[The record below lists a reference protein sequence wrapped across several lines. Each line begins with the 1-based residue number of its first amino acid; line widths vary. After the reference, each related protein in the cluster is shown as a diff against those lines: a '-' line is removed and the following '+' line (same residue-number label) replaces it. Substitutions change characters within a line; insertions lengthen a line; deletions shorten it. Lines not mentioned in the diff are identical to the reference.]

1 MNLRPLALV
10 AGLLALALGV
20 AVAVSPGLLG
30 LDFDRALVT
39 ALGVVTL
46 VLAARQVSVRRG
58 VDLDEAVTPDP
69 EYRVPTPPPGED
81 LRDSLGGFFAAG
93 RLPYNQAVRG
103 LQAAAV
109 EVLVQYEGL
118 SEAEA
123 ERRVEAGTWTDDG
136 HAAAYLGGE
145 DAPDPPSPGLLR
157 RAVAGGVPK
166 HRKVRHAVSAIAE
179 RAGLDPRPD
188 GGAEAVPAEPPE
200 TFSASPF
207 SVTRDR
213 TTRTADGGSTAERG
227 GDDTG
232 RGDRSDRTGTGA
244 AVIRTARPT
253 NRWRGIGAVALV
265 GIAAGVLT
273 AEPAALLAGAAG
285 IGFAAYARATPLAP
299 GQPPGDDSFAGD
311 GPADEESADDGTEGG
326 GLSIDR
332 SLDPAEPDPDE
343 PVEVTVTVTNERG
356 RPVPDL
362 RIVDSVPEALPVT
375 GGSPRYG
382 TALRVGERTA
392 FEYEVAAGRGV
403 HTFGP
408 AAVIT
413 KDLTGS
419 VEETRLVGPETTI
432 TCRPT
437 LQPTTEPVPLRQRAA
452 RFAGRVETDTAGAG
466 LEFYATRE
474 YRPGDALSR
483 VDWNRRARTGE
494 LSTVEFRSEQA
505 ATVMVVV
512 DARDPSYAAPGPD
525 TPHALDRGV
534 EAAGRLY
541 GSLTATGNQVGVA
554 AFPSATCWLAP
565 GAGEEHERRVRD
577 LFATHPDLSPV
588 PGEDAMTAAAGRSRL
603 RRRLSAGTQVLFVS
617 PLCDGRGADLARW
630 LDEYGYPVTV
640 LSPDPTADRTAGHR
654 LARVARGLR
663 LRELRGRGIPVIDWA
678 ADEPVD
684 VALARSNR
692 REGP

>member
-1 MNLRPLALV
+1 MNRRLLALA
-10 AGLLALALGV
+10 AGLLALGLGV

-39 ALGVVTL
+39 ALGVVVL
-46 VLAARQVSVRRG
+46 VLAARQVARRRG
-58 VDLDEAVTPDP
+58 VDRDEAVTPDP

-81 LRDSLGGFFAAG
+81 LRDALGGFFAAG

-103 LQAAAV
+103 LRAAAV

-123 ERRVEAGTWTDDG
+123 ERRVEEGTWTDDG
-136 HAAAYLGGE
+136 YAAAYLGGE

-157 RAVAGGVPK
+157 RVVAGGVPK

-188 GGAEAVPAEPPE
+188 GDAAPFPGEPPE
-200 TFSASPF
+200 GFSASPF
-207 SVTRDR
+207 SVTRER
-213 TTRTADGGSTAERG
+213 AARTADGGNGAERDG
-227 GDDTG
+227 DTG
-232 RGDRSDRTGTGA
+232 RREGHGRSGTATVLRTTG
-244 AVIRTARPT
+244 PT
-253 NRWRGIGAVALV
+253 NRWRGVSAVALV
-265 GIAAGVLT
+265 GIAAGILT
-273 AEPAALLAGAAG
+273 SEPAALLAGAAG
-285 IGFAAYARATPLAP
+285 IGFAAYARATPLGPGAP
-299 GQPPGDDSFAGD
+299 AIDGPAGD
-311 GPADEESADDGTEGG
+311 GEAAEK
-326 GLSIDR
+326 LSVER
-332 SLDPAEPDPDE
+332 SLDSGEPDPGE
-343 PVEVTVTVTNERG
+343 TVTVTVTVTNESD
-356 RPVPDL
+356 RPVGDV
-362 RIVDSVPEALPVT
+362 RVVDSVPEALSVT
-375 GGSPRYG
+375 GGSPRHG
-382 TALRVGERTA
+382 TALRPGEDAT
-392 FEYEVAAGRGV
+392 FEYEVGAGRGV

-408 AAVIT
+408 AAVIA

-419 VEETRLVGPETTI
+419 VEETRLVGPETTV

-437 LQPTTEPVPLRQRAA
+437 LRPTTEPVPLRQRAA

-512 DARDPSYAAPGPD
+512 DARDPSYAAPDPD

-565 GAGEEHERRVRD
+565 GAGAEHEKRVRE
-577 LFATHPDLSPV
+577 LLATHPDLSPV
-588 PGEDAMTAAAGRSRL
+588 PREDAMTVAAGRSRL
-603 RRRLSAGTQVLFVS
+603 RRRLSAGTQVVFVS

-663 LRELRGRGIPVIDWA
+663 LRELRGRGIPVVDWA

-684 VALARSNR
+684 LALARSNR

>member
-1 MNLRPLALV
+1 VNRRLLALA
-10 AGLLALALGV
+10 AGLLALGLGV

-39 ALGVVTL
+39 ALGVVVL
-46 VLAARQVSVRRG
+46 VLAARQVARRRG
-58 VDLDEAVTPDP
+58 VDRDEAVTPDP

-81 LRDSLGGFFAAG
+81 LRDALGGFFAAG

-103 LQAAAV
+103 LRAAAV

-123 ERRVEAGTWTDDG
+123 ERRVEEGTWTDDG
-136 HAAAYLGGE
+136 YAAAYLGGE

-157 RAVAGGVPK
+157 RVVAGGVPK

-188 GGAEAVPAEPPE
+188 GDADPFPEEPPE
-200 TFSASPF
+200 GFSASPF
-207 SVTRDR
+207 SVTRER
-213 TTRTADGGSTAERG
+213 AARTADGGNGAERDG
-227 GDDTG
+227 DTG
-232 RGDRSDRTGTGA
+232 RREGHGRSGTATVLRTTG
-244 AVIRTARPT
+244 PT
-253 NRWRGIGAVALV
+253 NRWRGVSAVALV
-265 GIAAGVLT
+265 GIAAGILT
-273 AEPAALLAGAAG
+273 SEPAALLAGAAG
-285 IGFAAYARATPLAP
+285 IGFAAYARATPLGPGAP
-299 GQPPGDDSFAGD
+299 AIDGPAGD
-311 GPADEESADDGTEGG
+311 GEAAEK
-326 GLSIDR
+326 LSVER
-332 SLDPAEPDPDE
+332 SLDSGEPDPGE
-343 PVEVTVTVTNERG
+343 TVTVTVTVTNESD
-356 RPVPDL
+356 RPVGDV
-362 RIVDSVPEALPVT
+362 RVVDSVPEALSVT
-375 GGSPRYG
+375 GGSPRHG
-382 TALRVGERTA
+382 TALRPGEDAT
-392 FEYEVAAGRGV
+392 FEYEVGAGRGV

-408 AAVIT
+408 AAVIA

-419 VEETRLVGPETTI
+419 VEETRLVGPETTV

-437 LQPTTEPVPLRQRAA
+437 LRPTTEPVPLRQRAA

-512 DARDPSYAAPGPD
+512 DARDPSYAAPDPD

-565 GAGEEHERRVRD
+565 GAGVEHEKRVRE
-577 LFATHPDLSPV
+577 LLATHPDLSPV
-588 PGEDAMTAAAGRSRL
+588 PREDAMTVAAGRSRL
-603 RRRLSAGTQVLFVS
+603 RRRLSAGTQVVFVS

-640 LSPDPTADRTAGHR
+640 LSPDPTADGTAGHR

-663 LRELRGRGIPVIDWA
+663 LRELRGRGIPVVDWA

-684 VALARSNR
+684 LALARSNR

>member
-1 MNLRPLALV
+1 VNRRLLALA
-10 AGLLALALGV
+10 AGLLALGLGV

-39 ALGVVTL
+39 ALGVVVL
-46 VLAARQVSVRRG
+46 VLAARQVARRRG
-58 VDLDEAVTPDP
+58 VDRDEAVTPDP

-81 LRDSLGGFFAAG
+81 LRDALGGFFAAG

-103 LQAAAV
+103 LRAAAV

-123 ERRVEAGTWTDDG
+123 ERRVEEGTWTDDG
-136 HAAAYLGGE
+136 YAAAYLGGE

-157 RAVAGGVPK
+157 RVVAGGVPK

-188 GGAEAVPAEPPE
+188 GDADPFPEEPPE
-200 TFSASPF
+200 GFSASPF
-207 SVTRDR
+207 SVTRER
-213 TTRTADGGSTAERG
+213 AARTADGGNGAERDG
-227 GDDTG
+227 DTG
-232 RGDRSDRTGTGA
+232 RREGHGRSGTATVLRTTG
-244 AVIRTARPT
+244 PT
-253 NRWRGIGAVALV
+253 NRWRGVSAVALV
-265 GIAAGVLT
+265 GIAAGILT
-273 AEPAALLAGAAG
+273 SEPAALLAGAAG
-285 IGFAAYARATPLAP
+285 IGFAAYARATPLGPGAP
-299 GQPPGDDSFAGD
+299 AIDGPAGD
-311 GPADEESADDGTEGG
+311 GEAAEK
-326 GLSIDR
+326 LSVER
-332 SLDPAEPDPDE
+332 SLDSGEPDPGE
-343 PVEVTVTVTNERG
+343 TVTVTVTVTNESD
-356 RPVPDL
+356 RPVGDV
-362 RIVDSVPEALPVT
+362 RVVDSVPEALSVT
-375 GGSPRYG
+375 GGSPRHG
-382 TALRVGERTA
+382 TALRPGEDAT
-392 FEYEVAAGRGV
+392 FEYEVGAGRGV

-408 AAVIT
+408 AAVIA

-419 VEETRLVGPETTI
+419 VEETRLVGPETTV

-437 LQPTTEPVPLRQRAA
+437 LRPTTEPVPLRQRAA

-512 DARDPSYAAPGPD
+512 DARDPSYAAPDPD

-565 GAGEEHERRVRD
+565 GAGVEHEKRVRE
-577 LFATHPDLSPV
+577 LLATHPDLSPV
-588 PGEDAMTAAAGRSRL
+588 PREDAMTVAAGRSRL
-603 RRRLSAGTQVLFVS
+603 RRRLSAGTQVVFVS

-663 LRELRGRGIPVIDWA
+663 LRELRGRGIPVVDWA

-684 VALARSNR
+684 LALARSNR

>member
-1 MNLRPLALV
+1 MNRRLLALA
-10 AGLLALALGV
+10 AGLLALGLGV

-39 ALGVVTL
+39 ALGVVVL
-46 VLAARQVSVRRG
+46 VLAARQVARRRG
-58 VDLDEAVTPDP
+58 VDRDEAVTPDP

-81 LRDSLGGFFAAG
+81 LRDALGGFFAAG

-103 LQAAAV
+103 LRAAAV

-123 ERRVEAGTWTDDG
+123 ERRVEEGTWTDDG
-136 HAAAYLGGE
+136 YAAAYLGGE

-157 RAVAGGVPK
+157 RVVAGGVPK

-188 GGAEAVPAEPPE
+188 GDADPFPEEPPE
-200 TFSASPF
+200 GFSASPF
-207 SVTRDR
+207 SVTRER
-213 TTRTADGGSTAERG
+213 AARTADGGNGAERDG
-227 GDDTG
+227 DTG
-232 RGDRSDRTGTGA
+232 RREGHGRSGTATVLRTTG
-244 AVIRTARPT
+244 PT
-253 NRWRGIGAVALV
+253 NRWRGVSAVALV
-265 GIAAGVLT
+265 GIAAGILT
-273 AEPAALLAGAAG
+273 SEPAALLAGAAG
-285 IGFAAYARATPLAP
+285 IGFAAYARATPLGPGAP
-299 GQPPGDDSFAGD
+299 AIDGPAGD
-311 GPADEESADDGTEGG
+311 GEAAEK
-326 GLSIDR
+326 LSVER
-332 SLDPAEPDPDE
+332 SLDSGEPDPGE
-343 PVEVTVTVTNERG
+343 TVTVTVTVTNESD
-356 RPVPDL
+356 RPVGDV
-362 RIVDSVPEALPVT
+362 RVVDSVPEALSVT
-375 GGSPRYG
+375 GGSPRHG
-382 TALRVGERTA
+382 TALRPGEDAT
-392 FEYEVAAGRGV
+392 FEYEVGAGRGV

-408 AAVIT
+408 AAVIA

-419 VEETRLVGPETTI
+419 VEETRLVGPETTV

-437 LQPTTEPVPLRQRAA
+437 LRPTTEPVPLRQRAA

-512 DARDPSYAAPGPD
+512 DARDPSYAAPDPD

-565 GAGEEHERRVRD
+565 GAGVEHEKRVRE
-577 LFATHPDLSPV
+577 LLATHPDLSPV
-588 PGEDAMTAAAGRSRL
+588 PREDAMTVAAGRSRL
-603 RRRLSAGTQVLFVS
+603 RRRLSAGTQVVFVS

-640 LSPDPTADRTAGHR
+640 LSPDPTADGTAGHR

-663 LRELRGRGIPVIDWA
+663 LRELRGRGIPVVDWA

-684 VALARSNR
+684 LALARSNR

>member
-1 MNLRPLALV
+1 MNRRLLALV
-10 AGLLALALGV
+10 AGLLALAVGV

-39 ALGVVTL
+39 ALGVVVL
-46 VLAARQVSVRRG
+46 VLAARQVTLRSG

-81 LRDSLGGFFAAG
+81 LRDALGGFFAAG

-103 LQAAAV
+103 LRAAAV

-123 ERRVEAGTWTDDG
+123 ERRVEEGTWTDDG
-136 HAAAYLGGE
+136 YAAAYLGGE
-145 DAPDPPSPGLLR
+145 DGPDPPSPGLLR
-157 RAVAGGVPK
+157 RVVAGGVPK

-188 GGAEAVPAEPPE
+188 GDAAPFPGEPPE
-200 TFSASPF
+200 GFSASPF
-207 SVTRDR
+207 SVTRER
-213 TTRTADGGSTAERG
+213 AARTADGGSAAERD
-227 GDDTG
+227 GDAG
-232 RGDRSDRTGTGA
+232 RREGHGRSGTA
-244 AVIRTARPT
+244 AVLRAAGPT
-253 NRWRGIGAVALV
+253 NRWQGVGAVALV
-265 GIAAGVLT
+265 GIAAGVIT
-273 AEPAALLAGAAG
+273 SEPAALLAGAAG
-285 IGFAAYARATPLAP
+285 IGFAAYARATPLGPGAP
-299 GQPPGDDSFAGD
+299 ASD
-311 GPADEESADDGTEGG
+311 GPAGG
-326 GLSIDR
+326 GEAAEKLSGER
-332 SLDPAEPDPDE
+332 SLDSGEPDPGE
-343 PVEVTVTVTNERG
+343 TVTVTVTVTNEG
-356 RPVPDL
+356 DRPVADV
-362 RIVDSVPEALPVT
+362 RVVDSVPEALSVT
-375 GGSPRYG
+375 GGSPRHG
-382 TALRVGERTA
+382 TALRAGEDAT
-392 FEYEVAAGRGV
+392 FEYEVGAVRGV

-408 AAVIT
+408 AAVIA

-419 VEETRLVGPETTI
+419 VEETRLVGPETTV

-437 LQPTTEPVPLRQRAA
+437 LRPTTEPVPLRQRAA

-512 DARDPSYAAPGPD
+512 DARDPSYAAPDPD

-534 EAAGRLY
+534 AAAGRLY

-565 GAGEEHERRVRD
+565 GAGVEHEKRVRE
-577 LFATHPDLSPV
+577 LLATHSDLSPV
-588 PGEDAMTAAAGRSRL
+588 PREDAMTVAAGRSRL
-603 RRRLSAGTQVLFVS
+603 RRRLSAGTQVVFVS
-617 PLCDGRGADLARW
+617 PLCDGRGADLVRW

-663 LRELRGRGIPVIDWA
+663 LRELRGRGIPVVDWA

-684 VALARSNR
+684 LALARSNR

>member
-1 MNLRPLALV
+1 MNRRLLALV
-10 AGLLALALGV
+10 AGLLALAVGM
-20 AVAVSPGLLG
+20 AAAVSPGLLG
-30 LDFDRALVT
+30 MDVDRALVT

-46 VLAARQVSVRRG
+46 LLAVRQVALRRG

-103 LQAAAV
+103 LRAAAV

-136 HAAAYLGGE
+136 YAAAYLAGE
-145 DAPDPPSPGLLR
+145 DGPDPPSPGLLR

-179 RAGLDPRPD
+179 RAGLEPRPD
-188 GGAEAVPAEPPE
+188 GDTDAFPGEPPE
-200 TFSASPF
+200 GFSSTPF
-207 SVTRDR
+207 SVTRER
-213 TTRTADGGSTAERG
+213 VAPTADGGSARERG
-227 GDDTG
+227 DTDSG
-232 RGDRSDRTGTGA
+232 GVRAATGTA
-244 AVIRTARPT
+244 AVVRGARPT
-253 NRWRGIGAVALV
+253 NRWRGVGAAALV

-273 AEPAALLAGAAG
+273 SEPAALLAGAAG

-299 GQPPGDDSFAGD
+299 DSLGDGGPAASDDSAD
-311 GPADEESADDGTEGG
+311 GESADDGAAAD
-326 GLSIDR
+326 GLTVER
-332 SLDPAEPDPDE
+332 SLEPAEPDPGE
-343 PVEVTVTVTNERG
+343 TVAVTVSVTNERD
-356 RPVPDL
+356 RPVPDV
-362 RIVDSVPEALPVT
+362 RVVDSVPEALSVT
-375 GGSPRYG
+375 GGSPRHG
-382 TALRVGERTA
+382 TALRAGERVTFDYA
-392 FEYEVAAGRGV
+392 VGASRGV

-408 AAVIT
+408 AAVIA

-419 VEETRLVGPETTI
+419 VEETRLVGPETTV

-437 LQPTTEPVPLRQRAA
+437 LRATTEPVPLRQQAA

-512 DARDPSYAAPGPD
+512 DARDPSYAAPDPD

-541 GSLTATGNQVGVA
+541 ASLTATGNQVGVA

-565 GAGEEHERRVRD
+565 GAGEEHEKRVRD
-577 LFATHPDLSPV
+577 LLATHPDLSPV
-588 PGEDAMTAAAGRSRL
+588 PREDAMTVAAGRSRL
-603 RRRLSAGTQVLFVS
+603 RRRLSAGTQILFVS
-617 PLCDGRGADLARW
+617 PLCDRRGADLARW

-663 LRELRGRGIPVIDWA
+663 LRALRGRGIPVVDWG

>member
-1 MNLRPLALV
+1 MNRRLLALV
-10 AGLLALALGV
+10 AGLLALAVGV
-20 AVAVSPGLLG
+20 VAAVSPALAIGV
-30 LDFDRALVT
+30 DRALVT

-46 VLAARQVSVRRG
+46 VLAVRAVAVRRG
-58 VDLDEAVTPDP
+58 TDFDEAVTPDP
-69 EYRVPTPPPGED
+69 EHRVPTPPPGED
-81 LRDSLGGFFAAG
+81 LRDSLGRFFAAG
-93 RLPYNQAVRG
+93 RLPYNQAVQG
-103 LQAAAV
+103 LRAAAV

-118 SEAEA
+118 GEAEA
-123 ERRVEAGTWTDDG
+123 ERRVEDGTWTDDG
-136 HAAAYLGGE
+136 YAAAYLGGE

-157 RAVAGGVPK
+157 RVVAGGVPK
-166 HRKVRHAVSAIAE
+166 HRKVRHAVSAIAD
-179 RAGLDPRPD
+179 RADLDPRSD
-188 GGAEAVPAEPPE
+188 GDGDAFPEEPPE
-200 TFSASPF
+200 SFSASPF
-207 SVTRDR
+207 SVTLDR
-213 TTRTADGGSTAERG
+213 ATGRADGGSVG
-227 GDDTG
+227 KPDDDTG
-232 RGDRSDRTGTGA
+232 GERTSGSGTA
-244 AVIRTARPT
+244 ALVRAARPT
-253 NRWRGIGAVALV
+253 NRWRGVGAVALV

-273 AEPAALLAGAAG
+273 SQPAALLAGAAG
-285 IGFAAYARATPLAP
+285 IGFAAYARATPLGP
-299 GQPPGDDSFAGD
+299 GSLSTESQDDDAAT
-311 GPADEESADDGTEGG
+311 P
-326 GLSIDR
+326 GLSVSR
-332 SLDPAEPDPDE
+332 SLGTDEPDPGE
-343 PVEVTVTVTNERG
+343 TVEVTVSVTNERD
-356 RPVPDL
+356 RPVPDI
-362 RIVDSVPEALPVT
+362 RVVDSVPEGLSVT
-375 GGSPRYG
+375 GGSPRHG
-382 TALRVGERTA
+382 TALRAGERAT
-392 FEYEVAAGRGV
+392 FDYEVEAGRGV

-408 AAVIT
+408 AAVIA
-413 KDLTGS
+413 KDLSGS
-419 VEETRLVGPETTI
+419 VEGTQLVGPETTL

-437 LQPTTEPVPLRQRAA
+437 LRATTEPVPLRQRAA
-452 RFAGRVETDTAGAG
+452 RYAGRVATDTAGAG

-512 DARDPSYAAPGPD
+512 DAREPSYAAPGPAEA
-525 TPHALDRGV
+525 HALDRGV

-541 GSLTATGNQVGVA
+541 GSLTATGNQVGVT

-565 GAGEEHERRVRD
+565 GAGEEHERRVRET
-577 LFATHPDLSPV
+577 LATHPDLSPV
-588 PGEDAMTAAAGRSRL
+588 PREDPMTVAAGRSRL

-678 ADEPVD
+678 AGQPVD

>member
-1 MNLRPLALV
+1 MNRRLLALV

-30 LDFDRALVT
+30 LDVDRALVT

-46 VLAARQVSVRRG
+46 VLAVRQVTVRRG
-58 VDLDEAVTPDP
+58 TDLDEAVTPDP

-93 RLPYNQAVRG
+93 RLPYNQAVQG
-103 LQAAAV
+103 LRAAAV

-136 HAAAYLGGE
+136 YAAAYLGGE

-157 RAVAGGVPK
+157 LVVAGGVPK
-166 HRKVRHAVSAIAE
+166 HRTVRHAVSAIAE
-179 RAGLDPRPD
+179 RAGLEPRSDGDADPFP
-188 GGAEAVPAEPPE
+188 EEPPE
-200 TFSASPF
+200 GFSALPF
-207 SVTRDR
+207 SVTRERTVRAADSESATDR
-213 TTRTADGGSTAERG
+213 D
-227 GDDTG
+227 DDTESG
-232 RGDRSDRTGTGA
+232 ERHTGA
-244 AVIRTARPT
+244 GPATVVQAAHPT
-253 NRWRGIGAVALV
+253 NRWLGVGAAALA
-265 GIAAGVLT
+265 GIAAGVL
-273 AEPAALLAGAAG
+273 AGEPAALLAGAAG

-299 GQPPGDDSFAGD
+299 GSAAGDESTAGDDAA
-311 GPADEESADDGTEGG
+311 PAD
-326 GLSIDR
+326 GLSVER
-332 SLDPAEPDPDE
+332 SLAPAEPDPGE
-343 PVEVTVTVTNERG
+343 SVAVTVTVANEHDH
-356 RPVPDL
+356 PVPDL
-362 RIVDSVPEALPVT
+362 RVVDSVPEALSVT
-375 GGSPRYG
+375 GGSPRHG
-382 TALRVGERTA
+382 TALRAGERTT
-392 FEYEVAAGRGV
+392 FEYEVGAGRGV

-408 AAVIT
+408 AAVIAT
-413 KDLTGS
+413 DLTGS

-437 LQPTTEPVPLRQRAA
+437 LRPTTEPVPLRQRAA
-452 RFAGRVETDTAGAG
+452 RFTGRVETTTAGAG
-466 LEFYATRE
+466 VEFYATRE
-474 YRPGDALSR
+474 YRPGDALNR

-512 DARDPSYAAPGPD
+512 DARAPSYAAPDPD

-534 EAAGRLY
+534 AAAGRLY
-541 GSLTATGNQVGVA
+541 GSLTAAGNQVGIA

-565 GAGEEHERRVRD
+565 GAGVEHEKRVRE
-577 LFATHPDLSPV
+577 LLATHPDLSPV
-588 PGEDAMTAAAGRSRL
+588 PRQDAMTVAAGRNRL
-603 RRRLSAGTQVLFVS
+603 RRRLSAGTQILFVS
-617 PLCDGRGADLARW
+617 PLCDSRGADLARW

-663 LRELRGRGIPVIDWA
+663 LRELRGRGIPVVDWA
-678 ADEPVD
+678 ADEPLD
-684 VALARSNR
+684 LALARSNG

>member
-1 MNLRPLALV
+1 MNRRLLALV
-10 AGLLALALGV
+10 AGLLALAVGI
-20 AVAVSPGLLG
+20 AAAVSPGLLG
-30 LDFDRALVT
+30 MDVDRALVT

-46 VLAARQVSVRRG
+46 LLAARQVALRRG
-58 VDLDEAVTPDP
+58 VELDEAVTPDP

-81 LRDSLGGFFAAG
+81 LRESLGGFFAAG

-103 LQAAAV
+103 LRAAAV

-136 HAAAYLGGE
+136 YAAAYLGGE

-179 RAGLDPRPD
+179 RAGLEPQPD
-188 GGAEAVPAEPPE
+188 GDADSVPGEPPE
-200 TFSASPF
+200 GFSASPF
-207 SVTRDR
+207 SVTRER
-213 TTRTADGGSTAERG
+213 ATRTADGRGGAEREEG
-227 GDDTG
+227 SEGA
-232 RGDRSDRTGTGA
+232 DRT
-244 AVIRTARPT
+244 AVVRAARPT
-253 NRWRGIGAVALV
+253 NRWRGVGAAALV
-265 GIAAGVLT
+265 GIGAGVLT

-285 IGFAAYARATPLAP
+285 IGFAAYARASPLAP
-299 GQPPGDDSFAGD
+299 GPSADEDSPGDRPADDDSPDD
-311 GPADEESADDGTEGG
+311 GPAVD
-326 GLSIDR
+326 GLSVER
-332 SLDPAEPDPDE
+332 SLEPREPDPGE
-343 PVEVTVTVTNERG
+343 TVAVTLTVTNG
-356 RPVPDL
+356 SDRPVPDV
-362 RIVDSVPEALPVT
+362 RVVDSVPEGLSVT
-375 GGSPRYG
+375 GGSPRHG
-382 TALRVGERTA
+382 TALRAGEAATV
-392 FEYEVAAGRGV
+392 EYEVGASRGV

-408 AAVIT
+408 AAVIA

-419 VEETRLVGPETTI
+419 VEETRLVGPETTV

-437 LQPTTEPVPLRQRAA
+437 LRATTEPVPLRQRAA

-512 DARDPSYAAPGPD
+512 DARAPSYAAPDPD

-577 LFATHPDLSPV
+577 VLATHPDLSPI
-588 PGEDAMTAAAGRSRL
+588 PREDAMTVAAGRSRL
-603 RRRLSAGTQVLFVS
+603 RRRLSAGTQVFFVS

-663 LRELRGRGIPVIDWA
+663 LRELRGRGIPVVDWA
-678 ADEPVD
+678 AGEPVD
-684 VALARSNR
+684 LALARSNR

>member
-1 MNLRPLALV
+1 MNRRRLALV
-10 AGLLALALGV
+10 AGLLALAVGV
-20 AVAVSPGLLG
+20 AVAASPGLLG
-30 LDFDRALVT
+30 LAVDRALVT

-46 VLAARQVSVRRG
+46 LVAVRQVAARRG
-58 VDLDEAVTPDP
+58 VDTEAAVTPTP
-69 EYRVPTPPPGED
+69 EHRVPTPPPGED
-81 LRDSLGGFFAAG
+81 LRDSLGGFLSSG

-103 LQAAAV
+103 LRAAAV
-109 EVLVQYEGL
+109 EVLAQYEGL
-118 SEAEA
+118 SETEA

-136 HAAAYLGGE
+136 YAAAYLGGE
-145 DAPDPPSPGLLR
+145 AAPDPPSPGILR

-166 HRKVRHAVSAIAE
+166 HRKVRHTVSAIAE
-179 RAGLDPRPD
+179 RAGLEPRSD
-188 GGAEAVPAEPPE
+188 GDTAGPPEEPPE
-200 TFSASPF
+200 SFSDSPF
-207 SVTRDR
+207 SVTRER
-213 TTRTADGGSTAERG
+213 ATRTADGEGAATQG
-227 GDDTG
+227 GDDPP
-232 RGDRSDRTGTGA
+232 RGAEDDGAGTVTVVRA
-244 AVIRTARPT
+244 ARAT
-253 NRWRGIGAVALV
+253 NRWQGVGAVAFV
-265 GIAAGVLT
+265 GIAAGVL
-273 AEPAALLAGAAG
+273 ASEPAALLAGAAG
-285 IGFAAYARATPLAP
+285 IGFAAYARATPLEP
-299 GQPPGDDSFAGD
+299 GVSDS
-311 GPADEESADDGTEGG
+311 DDGTAAG
-326 GLSIDR
+326 GLSVDR
-332 SLDPAEPDPDE
+332 SLDPAEPDPG
-343 PVEVTVTVTNERG
+343 VAVAVTVAVTNERD

-362 RIVDSVPEALPVT
+362 RVVDGVPEALSVAE
-375 GGSPRYG
+375 GSPRHG
-382 TALRVGERTA
+382 TALQAGECAT
-392 FEYEVAAGRGV
+392 FEYEVRATRGR

-408 AAVIT
+408 AAVIA
-413 KDLTGS
+413 KDLSGG
-419 VEETRLVGPETTI
+419 VEETRLVGPETTMA
-432 TCRPT
+432 CRPT
-437 LQPTTEPVPLRQRAA
+437 LRATTEPVPLRQRAA

-512 DARDPSYAAPGPD
+512 DARPQSYAAPAPD

-554 AFPSATCWLAP
+554 AFPSVTGWLAP
-565 GAGEEHERRVRD
+565 GAGGEHERRVRE
-577 LFATHPDLSPV
+577 LLTTHPDLSPA
-588 PGEDAMTAAAGRSRL
+588 PGEDPMTVAAGRSRL

-663 LRELRGRGIPVIDWA
+663 LRELRGRGVPVTDWA
-678 ADEPVD
+678 ADESVD
-684 VALARSNR
+684 AALARSNR

>member
-1 MNLRPLALV
+1 MNRRLLALA
-10 AGLLALALGV
+10 AGLLALGLGV

-39 ALGVVTL
+39 ALGVVVL
-46 VLAARQVSVRRG
+46 VLAARQVARRRG
-58 VDLDEAVTPDP
+58 VDRDEAVTPDP

-81 LRDSLGGFFAAG
+81 LRDALGGFFAAG

-103 LQAAAV
+103 LRAAAV

-123 ERRVEAGTWTDDG
+123 ERRVEEGTWTDDG
-136 HAAAYLGGE
+136 YAAAYLGGE

-157 RAVAGGVPK
+157 RVVAGGVPK

-188 GGAEAVPAEPPE
+188 GDADPFPEEPPE
-200 TFSASPF
+200 GFSASPF
-207 SVTRDR
+207 SVTRER
-213 TTRTADGGSTAERG
+213 AARTADGGNGAERDG
-227 GDDTG
+227 DTG
-232 RGDRSDRTGTGA
+232 RREGHGRSGTATVLRTTG
-244 AVIRTARPT
+244 PT
-253 NRWRGIGAVALV
+253 NRWRGVSAVALV
-265 GIAAGVLT
+265 GIAAGILT
-273 AEPAALLAGAAG
+273 SEPAALLAGAAG
-285 IGFAAYARATPLAP
+285 IGFAAYARATPLGPGAP
-299 GQPPGDDSFAGD
+299 AIDGPAGD
-311 GPADEESADDGTEGG
+311 GEAAEK
-326 GLSIDR
+326 LSVER
-332 SLDPAEPDPDE
+332 SLDSGEPDPGE
-343 PVEVTVTVTNERG
+343 TVTVTVTVTNESD
-356 RPVPDL
+356 RPVGDV
-362 RIVDSVPEALPVT
+362 RVVDSVPEALSVT
-375 GGSPRYG
+375 GGSPRHG
-382 TALRVGERTA
+382 TALRPGEDAT
-392 FEYEVAAGRGV
+392 FEYEVGAGRGV

-408 AAVIT
+408 AAVIA

-419 VEETRLVGPETTI
+419 VEETRLVGPETTV

-437 LQPTTEPVPLRQRAA
+437 LRPTTEPVPLRQRAA

-512 DARDPSYAAPGPD
+512 DARDPSYAAPDPD

-565 GAGEEHERRVRD
+565 GAGVEHEKRVRE
-577 LFATHPDLSPV
+577 LLATHPDLSPV
-588 PGEDAMTAAAGRSRL
+588 PREDAMTVAAGRSRL
-603 RRRLSAGTQVLFVS
+603 RRRLSAGTQVVFVS

-663 LRELRGRGIPVIDWA
+663 LRELRGRGIPVVDWA

-684 VALARSNR
+684 LALARSNR

>member
-1 MNLRPLALV
+1 VNRRLLALA
-10 AGLLALALGV
+10 AGLLALGLGV

-39 ALGVVTL
+39 ALGVVVL
-46 VLAARQVSVRRG
+46 VLAARQVARRRG
-58 VDLDEAVTPDP
+58 VDCDEAVTPDP

-81 LRDSLGGFFAAG
+81 LRDALGGFFAAG

-103 LQAAAV
+103 LRAAAV

-123 ERRVEAGTWTDDG
+123 ERRVEEGTWTDDG
-136 HAAAYLGGE
+136 YAAAYLGGE

-157 RAVAGGVPK
+157 RVVAGGVPK

-188 GGAEAVPAEPPE
+188 GDADPFPEEPPE
-200 TFSASPF
+200 GFSASPF
-207 SVTRDR
+207 SVTRER
-213 TTRTADGGSTAERG
+213 AARTADGGNGAERDG
-227 GDDTG
+227 DTG
-232 RGDRSDRTGTGA
+232 RREGHGRSGTAAALRTTG
-244 AVIRTARPT
+244 PT
-253 NRWRGIGAVALV
+253 NRWRGVSAVALV

-273 AEPAALLAGAAG
+273 SEPAALLAGAAG
-285 IGFAAYARATPLAP
+285 IGFAAYARATPLGPSALASDGP
-299 GQPPGDDSFAGD
+299 AGD
-311 GPADEESADDGTEGG
+311 GEAAGK
-326 GLSIDR
+326 LSVER
-332 SLDPAEPDPDE
+332 SLDSGEPDPGE
-343 PVEVTVTVTNERG
+343 AVTVTVTVTNEG
-356 RPVPDL
+356 DRPVADV
-362 RIVDSVPEALPVT
+362 RVVDSVPEALSVT
-375 GGSPRYG
+375 GGSPRHG
-382 TALRVGERTA
+382 TALWAGEDAT
-392 FEYEVAAGRGV
+392 FEYEVGAGRGV

-408 AAVIT
+408 AAVVA

-419 VEETRLVGPETTI
+419 VEGTRLVGPETTM

-437 LQPTTEPVPLRQRAA
+437 LRPTTEPVPLRQRAA

-466 LEFYATRE
+466 LEFHATRE

-512 DARDPSYAAPGPD
+512 DARDPSYAAPDPD

-565 GAGEEHERRVRD
+565 GGGVEHEKRVRE
-577 LFATHPDLSPV
+577 LLATHPDLSPV
-588 PGEDAMTAAAGRSRL
+588 PREDAMTVAAGRSRL
-603 RRRLSAGTQVLFVS
+603 RRRLSAGTQVVFVS

-663 LRELRGRGIPVIDWA
+663 LRELRGRGILVVDWA

-684 VALARSNR
+684 LALARSNR

>member
-1 MNLRPLALV
+1 MNRRLLALV

-46 VLAARQVSVRRG
+46 ALAVRQVTRRRG
-58 VDLDEAVTPDP
+58 VDFDEAVTPDP

-81 LRDSLGGFFAAG
+81 LRDSLGGFFTAG

-103 LQAAAV
+103 LRAAAV

-123 ERRVEAGTWTDDG
+123 ERRVDAGTWTDDG
-136 HAAAYLGGE
+136 YAAAYLGGE

-157 RAVAGGVPK
+157 RVVAGGVPK
-166 HRKVRHAVSAIAE
+166 HRKVRHAVSAIAD
-179 RAGLDPRPD
+179 RAGLEPRPD
-188 GGAEAVPAEPPE
+188 GDADAFPQEPPE
-200 TFSASPF
+200 TFSASAF
-207 SVTRDR
+207 SVTSERPA
-213 TTRTADGGSTAERG
+213 RTADGGSAAERDG
-227 GDDTG
+227 NDTG
-232 RGDRSDRTGTGA
+232 REPEGDPGTA
-244 AVIRTARPT
+244 AVVRAARPT

-265 GIAAGVLT
+265 GIGAGVLT

-285 IGFAAYARATPLAP
+285 IGFAAYARAAPLAP
-299 GQPPGDDSFAGD
+299 GLSAGAGDDPTPSD
-311 GPADEESADDGTEGG
+311 GSAEEGTGDDG
-326 GLSIDR
+326 LVIDR
-332 SLDPAEPDPDE
+332 SLDPAEPDPGE
-343 PVEVTVTVTNERG
+343 TVVVTVTVTNEHD

-362 RIVDSVPEALPVT
+362 RVVDSVPEALRVT
-375 GGSPRYG
+375 GGSPRHG
-382 TALRVGERTA
+382 TALRAGEAAT
-392 FEYEVAAGRGV
+392 FEYEMRAGRGT

-408 AAVIT
+408 AAVIA
-413 KDLTGS
+413 KDLPGS
-419 VEETRLVGPETTI
+419 VEETRLVGPETTV

-437 LQPTTEPVPLRQRAA
+437 LRATTEPVPLRQQAA

-512 DARDPSYAAPGPD
+512 DARDPSYAAPEPE
-525 TPHALDRGV
+525 TLHALDRGV

-541 GSLTATGNQVGVA
+541 GSLTATGNQVGIA

-565 GAGEEHERRVRD
+565 GTGEEHERRVREM
-577 LFATHPDLSPV
+577 LATHPDLSPV
-588 PGEDAMTAAAGRSRL
+588 PRGDAMTVAAGRSRL
-603 RRRLSAGTQVLFVS
+603 RRRLSAGTQVVFVS
-617 PLCDGRGADLARW
+617 PLCDRRGADLARW

-663 LRELRGRGIPVIDWA
+663 LRELRGRGIPVVDWA
-678 ADEPVD
+678 AGEPVD